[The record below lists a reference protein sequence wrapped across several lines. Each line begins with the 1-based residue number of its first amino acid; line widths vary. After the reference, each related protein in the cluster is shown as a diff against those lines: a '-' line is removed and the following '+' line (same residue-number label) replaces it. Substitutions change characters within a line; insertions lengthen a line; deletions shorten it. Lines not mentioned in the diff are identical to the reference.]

1 MGDFPGLLPLTFQ
14 PADNLGES
22 VSAWV
27 RHRFP
32 RDTAKKLA
40 QFADLDPKTAQNIVI
55 ARHVS
60 APSLTKMVRAF
71 GWPFLMDVGS
81 ALLRETHDE
90 WVNREIEDI
99 ANAQAQ
105 LQAMEAALRTRREAA
120 RALRSL
126 APSGLC
132 LVPETDAHARGAE
145 HGEAGGLGLRP
156 HPR

>member
-1 MGDFPGLLPLTFQ
+1 MGDFVGLEPRSFQ

-60 APSLTKMVRAF
+60 APSPTKMVRAF

-81 ALLRETHDE
+81 ALLRETHEE

-99 ANAQAQ
+99 ANAQRRLEDLEAQ
-105 LQAMEAALRTRREAA
+105 LRARRGAM
-120 RALRSL
+120 RALR
-126 APSGLC
+126 AMDRRGLC
-132 LVPETDAHARGAE
+132 LVAEEDQRAGLPDGRTSRAVGARSPQ
-145 HGEAGGLGLRP
+145 R
-156 HPR
+156 